1 MYIGITFFSAKAPLD
16 NANHPPPMTLDFLIS
31 AISDFRY
38 WAMGGILFVSSMGV
52 PIPEEPLLVASGL
65 SVGWGT
71 SNYWLT
77 CGACLL
83 GILSGDL
90 WVYFLGRRG
99 GEWFLSTRLGSVVF
113 SEKRQARIEHLYE
126 RHGMKTVFLG
136 RFVPAVRFG
145 VFFFAGRHRM
155 ELKKFIGL
163 NAVGALVYAPL
174 WIWLSA
180 LAGERFARTPAAS
193 RLAEQW
199 VGRGSMILV
208 GLVILV
214 VLVMIWGAGKRNR

>member
-1 MYIGITFFSAKAPLD
+1 
-16 NANHPPPMTLDFLIS
+16 MTLDFLIA

-38 WAMGGILFVSSMGV
+38 LAMFGILFISAMGV
-52 PIPEEPLLVASGL
+52 PLPEEPLLVASGL

-71 SNYWLT
+71 SSYGLT
-77 CGACLL
+77 CLACLV

-99 GEWFLSTRLGSVVF
+99 GEWFLQTRLGSVVF
-113 SEKRQARIEHLYE
+113 SPERQKKIEHLFE
-126 RHGMKTVFLG
+126 KHGMKTVFLG
-136 RFVPAVRFG
+136 RFIPAVRFG

-155 ELKKFIGL
+155 NIKKFLGL
-163 NAVGALVYAPL
+163 NALGALVYAPL

-180 LAGERFARTPAAS
+180 LAGERFAKTAAAT

-199 VGRGSMILV
+199 VGQGSLILLGV
-208 GLVILV
+208 V
-214 VLVMIWGAGKRNR
+214 VLVVVGLIWGAGKKKG

>member
-1 MYIGITFFSAKAPLD
+1 
-16 NANHPPPMTLDFLIS
+16 MTLDFLIT

-38 WAMGGILFVSSMGV
+38 LAMFGILFLSALGV
-52 PIPEEPLLVASGL
+52 PLPEEPLLVASGL

-71 SNYWLT
+71 SNYWVT

-83 GILSGDL
+83 GILCGDL

-99 GEWFLSTRLGSVVF
+99 GEWFLQTRIGSLVF
-113 SEKRQARIEHLYE
+113 SVKRQERIQQLFAK
-126 RHGMKTVFLG
+126 HGMKTVFLG
-136 RFVPAVRFG
+136 RFIPAVRFG

-155 ELKKFIGL
+155 NLRKFVGL
-163 NAVGALVYAPL
+163 NAIGALIYAPL

-180 LAGERFARTPAAS
+180 LAGERFARTPAAA

-199 VGRGSMILV
+199 VRQGSMVLV
-208 GLVILV
+208 VLVIVLS
-214 VLVMIWGAGKRNR
+214 LVMIWGAGKKKG